1 MLCERCNKRDTVTEV
16 GGRKLC
22 MICSKD
28 EIIKRIKREFYPN
41 KILSSNDK
49 VLFAYPRYLH
59 KISDILKS
67 IIINKIYKIYKL
79 EYFEL
84 VVEPKNSIN
93 DEIWNLLINSK
104 SFSEKN
110 NIKKVILPFT
120 SDFLMS
126 YLIYS
131 IIKQEFTYIGLLEF
145 EYKINNIS
153 FLVPFYNTSI
163 LELRGFLDDK
173 SYETKDEI
181 FNEILKWEL
190 EALKENFELFHA
202 FHNSRKLFQG
212 NYKCENC
219 GGIINSPVKYCSRCS
234 AIFASHPY

>member
-79 EYFEL
+79 EHFEL

-153 FLVPFYNTSI
+153 FLVP
-163 LELRGFLDDK
+163 
-173 SYETKDEI
+173 
-181 FNEILKWEL
+181 
-190 EALKENFELFHA
+190 
-202 FHNSRKLFQG
+202 
-212 NYKCENC
+212 
-219 GGIINSPVKYCSRCS
+219 
-234 AIFASHPY
+234 